1 MKRYIAKRVVHSL
14 FVIWAVATTVF
25 LAIRAIPG
33 DPVMLM
39 VGPEA
44 PQEVRDQLRAELAL
58 DQPFYVQY
66 FRWMAEIVSGDFG
79 ESLHTGLPVTE
90 TLLNVA
96 EPSVSIAI
104 LAGMIAVSIGIPG
117 GIISAVR
124 RYRIEDHIATI
135 GSFFG
140 ISMPG
145 FWIGILLVLVFTD
158 VDLLPTFGYTSIS
171 EDAGEWFRHI
181 LLPAIAAGY
190 PFGAIIM
197 RLTRSSMLEV
207 LNQDYIRTAR
217 AKGLS
222 PQLVVLKHGLQNALL
237 PVTTMVGIL
246 FAVLLSGVVAVE
258 IVFGIRGLGRV
269 LIESLLRRDF
279 PVIQG
284 AVIIISVIF
293 VFMNVFIDILYTRIN
308 PKIRY
313 GGDGA

>member
-1 MKRYIAKRVVHSL
+1 MKRYIAKRLLYSVV
-14 FVIWAVATTVF
+14 VVWAVASIVF

-33 DPVMLM
+33 DPVILML
-39 VGPEA
+39 GPEA
-44 PQEVRDQLRAELAL
+44 PPELQQEFRAELAL
-58 DQPFYVQY
+58 DEPFYVQY
-66 FRWMAEIVSGDFG
+66 LLWLSDIAVGNFG

-90 TLLNVA
+90 TLANVV
-96 EPSVSIAI
+96 EPTLSIAM
-104 LAGMIAVSIGIPG
+104 LALAFALVIGIPG

-124 RYRIEDHIATI
+124 RYRIEDHVATI

-158 VDLLPTFGYTSIS
+158 VQLLPTFGYEPIEEGVS
-171 EDAGEWFRHI
+171 EWFRHI

-207 LNQDYIRTAR
+207 QNQDYIRTAR
-217 AKGLS
+217 AKGLD
-222 PQLVVLKHGLQNALL
+222 PKIIVLKHGLQNALL
-237 PVTTMVGIL
+237 PVVTMVGIL

-269 LIESLLRRDF
+269 LIESLTRRDF

-284 AVIIISVIF
+284 TVIIISIVF
-293 VFMNVFIDILYTRIN
+293 VLMNVVVDIVYTMIN

-313 GGDGA
+313 GGDRA

>member
-1 MKRYIAKRVVHSL
+1 MKRYLAKRLVHSL
-14 FVIWAVATTVF
+14 FVIWAVATTIF

-33 DPVMLM
+33 DPVLLM

-44 PQEVRDQLRAELAL
+44 PQEVRDQIRADLAL
-58 DQPFYVQY
+58 DQSYPIQY
-66 FRWMAEIVSGDFG
+66 YRWLTDILSGNFG

-96 EPSVSIAI
+96 EPTVSIAL
-104 LAGMIAVSIGIPG
+104 LAGGIAVSIGIPG

-145 FWIGILLVLVFTD
+145 FWIAILLVLAFTD
-158 VDLLPTFGYTSIS
+158 VALLPTFGYTSIS
-171 EDAGEWFRHI
+171 DDVGGWFRHI
-181 LLPAIAAGY
+181 LLPAVAAGY

-222 PQLVVLKHGLQNALL
+222 PQLVVLKHGLQNAFL
-237 PVTTMVGIL
+237 PVITMVGIL
-246 FAVLLSGVVAVE
+246 FAVLLSGTVAVE

-284 AVIIISVIF
+284 AVIIISIIF
-293 VFMNVFIDILYTRIN
+293 VFMNVLIDILYTRIN

-313 GGDGA
+313 RGDRT

>member
-1 MKRYIAKRVVHSL
+1 
-14 FVIWAVATTVF
+14 
-25 LAIRAIPG
+25 
-33 DPVMLM
+33 ML
-39 VGPEA
+39 GPQA
-44 PQEVRDQLRAELAL
+44 PPEVQQELRAELAL
-58 DQPFYVQY
+58 DQPIYVQY
-66 FRWMAEIVSGDFG
+66 YQWLSDIAMGNFG
-79 ESLHTGLPVTE
+79 ESLHTGLPVTK
-90 TLLNVA
+90 TIANVA
-96 EPSVSIAI
+96 EPTLSIAM
-104 LAGMIAVSIGIPG
+104 LALVFALIIGIPG

-124 RYRIEDHIATI
+124 RYRIEDHVATI

-158 VDLLPTFGYTSIS
+158 VKMLPTFGYTPI
-171 EDAGEWFRHI
+171 EEGIGEWFRHI

-207 LNQDYIRTAR
+207 QNQDYIRTAR
-217 AKGLS
+217 AKGLD
-222 PQLVVLKHGLQNALL
+222 PKVIVLKHGLQNALL
-237 PVTTMVGIL
+237 PVVTMVGIL

-269 LIESLLRRDF
+269 LIESLTRRDF

-293 VFMNVFIDILYTRIN
+293 VLMNVIVDIVYTFIN
-308 PKIRY
+308 PKIKY
-313 GGDGA
+313 GGNSA